1 MSNLLKNFFHFLK
14 YDLNLID
21 RLSEKGTQTRQLLA
35 SYLNNRRFIYDS
47 SLLLLANVIVT
58 ILGIIRTPIMTW
70 ILPKEEIGMIGVV
83 VAWITFI
90 QLSSLTGL
98 DTSIYHYIA
107 KGFSQAFTEGTSV
120 RLKWSI
126 ISSILFFIVSIY
138 WFYKGD
144 SSLALMFVVTAISF
158 PLTNGLSACAG
169 MLSAQQRFKS
179 LFWYRIWESLTD
191 FTGFIPLAFSAWLI
205 SRVVTFFTANMFATA
220 IMQFGVSYVLYK
232 QLRNQNQTKMLLDDK
247 NEMVRYGKHL
257 TVINSIS
264 TIQSRTDSLVVGMF
278 LPLLTM
284 ADYSIGMLVSEQLK
298 KLWVIYTTLRY
309 PSFVK
314 MNRDLRRKRFFIEG
328 VIIFLGFVI
337 CSIAIMILAHIF
349 IPIILPQSYKSSI
362 PYIDILTASFAVSVP
377 GIISELYFR
386 TEQNEKRQYLIR
398 TISAIAG
405 IIFPLLFSFL
415 WGGYGVAYGRLLAN
429 LSFSLVGIFIFLQK

>member
-1 MSNLLKNFFHFLK
+1 VLFRSRNG
-14 YDLNLID
+14 LILYD
-21 RLSEKGTQTRQLLA
+21 RLSEKGTQTRQLLIA
-35 SYLNNRRFIYDS
+35 RLRNRRFIYDS

-58 ILGIIRTPIMTW
+58 ILGIIRTPVMTW
-70 ILPKEEIGMIGVV
+70 ILPKEEIGMIGVLS
-83 VAWITFI
+83 AWIAFV
-90 QLSSLTGL
+90 QLTSLTGL

-107 KGFSQAFTEGTSV
+107 KGFSQAFPEGTAV
-120 RLKWSI
+120 RLKWSFL
-126 ISSILFFIVSIY
+126 SSILFLIASIY

-144 SSLALMFVVTAISF
+144 TSLAWMFVITGISF

-191 FTGFIPLAFSAWLI
+191 FTGFIPLAFSAWWI
-205 SRVVTFFTANMFATA
+205 SRVVTFYTANIFATA
-220 IMQFGVSYVLYK
+220 IMQFGVSYVLYQ
-232 QLRNQNQTKMLLDDK
+232 QLRNQNKTKMLLDDK

-278 LPLLTM
+278 LPLVTM

-309 PSFVK
+309 PKLVK
-314 MNRDLRRKRFFIEG
+314 MNRDLRRKRFLIEG
-328 VIIFLGFVI
+328 VIILLGFVI

-349 IPIILPQSYKSSI
+349 IPIILPPSYKSSI

-398 TISAIAG
+398 TVSAIAG
-405 IIFPLLFSFL
+405 IIFPLSFSIF

-429 LSFSLVGIFIFLQK
+429 LTLSFVGILIFLQE